1 MNESDRQKMIHDL
14 VYLVRIY
21 TNNPEKQRYYQRQLD
36 AVKKVKPL
44 TK

>member
-14 VYLVRIY
+14 VYLIAIY

-36 AVKKVKPL
+36 AVKKEKPL